1 MTAEIIKLPYSVTRG
16 AHSRKPRRSKN
27 GTPDERAAMLKPA
40 APIVRPHGWTNGHNP
55 LRDKVIRR
63 SRAATI
69 VGKVVYRR
77 HNFDAA
83 GLQNSI
89 CQQWLDELRDSIADA
104 RSMIGDFEKAFATLM
119 MGDSA
124 VAGPVERPSETSDF
138 PVNLPVRDL
147 GQPVLNL
154 ATEHDQ

>member
-1 MTAEIIKLPYSVTRG
+1 MTAQIVKFPYSVSRR
-16 AHSRKPRRSKN
+16 AHARKLRRSKN
-27 GTPDERAAMLKPA
+27 GTPEERAAKPA
-40 APIVRPHGWTNGHNP
+40 APVVRPHGWNSGHNP
-55 LRDKVIRR
+55 LRDKVIRI

-69 VGKVVYRR
+69 VGKVVYGR

-124 VAGPVERPSETSDF
+124 VAGAGGKAVGNFRLSGKFTGP
-138 PVNLPVRDL
+138 RDL

>member
-1 MTAEIIKLPYSVTRG
+1 MTAQIVKFPYSVSRR
-16 AHSRKPRRSKN
+16 AHARKLRRSKN
-27 GTPDERAAMLKPA
+27 GTPEERAAKPA
-40 APIVRPHGWTNGHNP
+40 APVVRPHGWNNGHNP
-55 LRDKVIRR
+55 LRDKVIRI

-124 VAGPVERPSETSDF
+124 VAGPVERPSATSDF